1 MQHQIKICFSSS
13 SDENEILEN
22 FRKIGQ
28 ERTENDEI
36 ERRIF
41 DRSKNKNDNLD
52 VQRFIRAVRKT
63 GLKLS
68 DPRLTDVRTNL
79 DNCQNFI
86 IENVD
91 EETVDTGIDFDCFK
105 GKISTKPIFAQKLPG
120 LLTLIAVIVMLV
132 TVSQCR
138 KQRQTSS
145 ICYQHGFYPHFPFSH

>member
-1 MQHQIKICFSSS
+1 MQKQIKICFSSS

-105 GKISTKPIFAQKLPG
+105 GKIFN
-120 LLTLIAVIVMLV
+120 
-132 TVSQCR
+132 
-138 KQRQTSS
+138 SS
-145 ICYQHGFYPHFPFSH
+145 IFGDFL

>member
-1 MQHQIKICFSSS
+1 MQEQTIKLCFSSS
-13 SDENEILEN
+13 SDDNEILEN

-68 DPRLTDVRTNL
+68 DPRLADVRTNL

-91 EETVDTGIDFDCFK
+91 EETIDTGIDFDCFK
-105 GKISTKPIFAQKLPG
+105 GNDPESLSILPSKRN
-120 LLTLIAVIVMLV
+120 LL
-132 TVSQCR
+132 S
-138 KQRQTSS
+138 
-145 ICYQHGFYPHFPFSH
+145 

>member
-1 MQHQIKICFSSS
+1 MQEKTIKCFSSS

-68 DPRLTDVRTNL
+68 DPRLDDVRTNL
-79 DNCQNFI
+79 DSCQNFI

-91 EETVDTGIDFDCFK
+91 EETIDTGIDFDCFK
-105 GKISTKPIFAQKLPG
+105 GKISRLPSPG
-120 LLTLIAVIVMLV
+120 PRYKST
-132 TVSQCR
+132 
-138 KQRQTSS
+138 
-145 ICYQHGFYPHFPFSH
+145 

>member
-1 MQHQIKICFSSS
+1 MQKEIKICFSSS

-105 GKISTKPIFAQKLPG
+105 GKIF
-120 LLTLIAVIVMLV
+120 LTHKKSVASISNRSPTSML
-132 TVSQCR
+132 
-138 KQRQTSS
+138 
-145 ICYQHGFYPHFPFSH
+145 